1 MVAIKQFRDSDSY
14 VSLFEMQKYLS
25 ELTIK
30 TLESF
35 GCLYVF
41 SEVISHTNRQLHY
54 YLKNGNLF
62 Y

>member
-25 ELTIK
+25 DLVIK
-30 TLESF
+30 ALESL
-35 GCLYVF
+35 GCQNVF
-41 SEVISHTNRQLHY
+41 SEVIRQINRQLHY
-54 YLKNGNLF
+54 YLKNGTLF